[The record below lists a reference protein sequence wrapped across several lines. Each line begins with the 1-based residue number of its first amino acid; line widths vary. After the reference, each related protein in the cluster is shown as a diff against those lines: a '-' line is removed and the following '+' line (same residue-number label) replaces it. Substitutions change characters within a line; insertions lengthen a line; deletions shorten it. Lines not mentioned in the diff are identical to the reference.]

1 MCLHI
6 PPVNRKVT
14 QRGMWP
20 LTAAECPL
28 PWHGVPRTPYA
39 STMRHSVW
47 LVPIGLLGLLAPACG
62 DNPQIP
68 LPHFDGGTDAFDVPD
83 AAADAPPVDAGPDP
97 TIVPGAADRILLIGT
112 IVTPDAV
119 LEGQL
124 LVEGK
129 LITCVDAG
137 DACSKEPGASGATVI
152 TTNGIIAPGLIDTHN
167 HILFDMFDDSDWLP
181 NKVSVDHT
189 EWTGYPGYGEMLDVK
204 QCLVNDSQGKPAWC
218 ANTPYGTPAG
228 GLRCEIDK
236 WGELKGLIAG
246 TTSIVG
252 LPGTS
257 AACFGSLARSIDA
270 SQNGLGFDKVQTSAI
285 FPPSKSSADGVCN
298 NFTSGTTTAYL
309 IHVGEGI
316 GGAAAG
322 EFAKLGTAST
332 VPECLY
338 APQTTITHGTVFG
351 ATEFTTMAAHGM
363 KLTWSPAS
371 NVALYN
377 QTTNIPLALD
387 SGVTVALAPDWS
399 MGGSQNLLDE
409 LRFANAWDDKNWSD
423 RLSTKDLVTMVTLN
437 GAKAL
442 ALDTMLGQL
451 KKGYI
456 ADIAVFSGDTSR
468 PYDAIVAATPAQVRL
483 VMVGGV
489 ALYGDKVLE
498 AAAPAQPGCETLD
511 ICGASKF
518 LCVATAD
525 PTNKLNQ
532 TYAQIKAILEQAM
545 LDVDAQTP
553 SDGFNF
559 APVAPIVKCK

>member
-1 MCLHI
+1 
-6 PPVNRKVT
+6 
-14 QRGMWP
+14 
-20 LTAAECPL
+20 
-28 PWHGVPRTPYA
+28 
-39 STMRHSVW
+39 MRHSGW
-47 LVPIGLLGLLAPACG
+47 LVPVALLGLIAPACG
-62 DNPQIP
+62 DNPTVA
-68 LPHFDGGTDAFDVPD
+68 LPHFDGGTDALDIPD
-83 AAADAPPVDAGPDP
+83 AGPDAPVDAGPDP
-97 TIVPGAADRILLIGT
+97 TIVPGVADRILLIGT

-119 LEGQL
+119 VEGQL

-129 LITCVDAG
+129 IITCVDAG
-137 DACSKEPGASGATVI
+137 DVCSKEPGASGATVI
-152 TTNGIIAPGLIDTHN
+152 TTHGIIAPGLIDTHN
-167 HILFDMFDDSDWLP
+167 HILFDVFDNSDWLP

-204 QCLVNDSQGKPAWC
+204 QCIVNDSQGKPAWC
-218 ANTPYGTPAG
+218 ANTAYGTPAG
-228 GLRCEIDK
+228 SLRCEVDK

-252 LPGTS
+252 LPGTTS
-257 AACFGSLARSIDA
+257 ACFGSLARSIDA
-270 SQNGLGFDKVQTSAI
+270 SQNGLGVDKIQTSAI
-285 FPPSKSSADGVCN
+285 FPPSKASADGVCA
-298 NFTSGTTTAYL
+298 NFANGNTTAYL
-309 IHVGEGI
+309 IHVGEGV
-316 GGAAAG
+316 GGVASG

-332 VPECLY
+332 TPECLY

-351 ATEFTTMAAHGM
+351 APELTIMGQKGM

-409 LRFANAWDDKNWSD
+409 LRFANDWDDKNWAN

-456 ADIAVFSGDTSR
+456 ADIAVFSGDTTK

-483 VMVGGV
+483 VMVGGTV
-489 ALYGDKVLE
+489 LYGDKVLE
-498 AAAPAQPGCETLD
+498 PAAPAQPGCETLD

-518 LCVATAD
+518 LCVATTDTA
-525 PTNKLNQ
+525 NKFNQ
-532 TYAQIKAILEQAM
+532 TYADIKAALEKAM
-545 LDVDAQTP
+545 VDVDAQTP
-553 SDGFNF
+553 SDGINF